1 MMTTYLWALYA
12 REVKR
17 FQKLWLDTIFSP
29 IVSMLLYLAVFGVV
43 IGSKSVAGT
52 NYLAFVYTG
61 LLGMIMVNS
70 SFSNP
75 SFALII
81 SKNLGNIIDL
91 QLVPIK
97 TWGIGIAYALA
108 ALTRGVLT
116 LAFAAILTLWF
127 IPGLRIDHPF
137 VLLIVVFLTGLQFGM
152 FGVIFGMWAKNFE
165 ALTFV
170 TTFILQPM
178 IFLAG
183 VFYPVADL
191 PHPWNAISLF
201 NPLHHNMNLFRYGFF
216 GYTDINPLISLSIN
230 LGLCMVLFVL
240 MQHFTKKTIR
250 PV

>member
-1 MMTTYLWALYA
+1 MTTYLWALYA

-43 IGSKSVAGT
+43 IGSRSVAGT

-108 ALTRGVLT
+108 AFTRGMFT
-116 LAFAAILTLWF
+116 LVFAALITIWF
-127 IPGLRIDHPF
+127 IPGLRIDHPLA
-137 VLLIVVFLTGLQFGM
+137 LLLTAFLTGLEFGM

-183 VFYPVADL
+183 VFYPVSSL
-191 PHPWNAISLF
+191 PHPWDMVSLF

-216 GYTDINPLISLSIN
+216 GYSDVNPLISFVITIGLS
-230 LGLCMVLFVL
+230 LVLFVL
-240 MQHFTKKTIR
+240 MQYFTKKTIR

>member
-1 MMTTYLWALYA
+1 MDTYLWALYA

-17 FQKLWLDTIFSP
+17 FQKLWLDTILSP
-29 IVSMLLYLAVFGVV
+29 VVSMLLYLAVFGVV
-43 IGSKSVAGT
+43 VGSNTIEGN
-52 NYLAFVYTG
+52 NYLAFVYVG

-108 ALTRGVLT
+108 AFTRGIFTLIFSVVLT
-116 LAFAAILTLWF
+116 VWF
-127 IPGLRIDHPF
+127 IPDLRLEHPLII
-137 VLLIVVFLTGLQFGM
+137 LLAAFLTGLQFGI

-183 VFYPVADL
+183 VFYPVSQL
-191 PHPWNAISLF
+191 PHPWDTVSLF
-201 NPLHHNMNLFRYGFF
+201 NPLHHNINLFRYGFL
-216 GYTDINPLISLSIN
+216 GYSDVDPLISLGVIVGSGI
-230 LGLCMVLFVL
+230 LLFFL
-240 MQHFTKKTIR
+240 MQYFTRKTIR
-250 PV
+250 ST

>member
-1 MMTTYLWALYA
+1 MSTYMWALYA

-17 FQKLWLDTIFSP
+17 FQKLWMDTILSP
-29 IVSMLLYLAVFGVV
+29 VVSMLLYLAVFGVV
-43 IGSKSVAGT
+43 IGERTIGGNS
-52 NYLAFVYTG
+52 YLSFVYTG

-97 TWGIGIAYALA
+97 SWAIGIAYALA
-108 ALTRGVLT
+108 AITRGLFTGVFATLLT
-116 LAFAAILTLWF
+116 VWF
-127 IPGLRIDHPF
+127 IPGLRVEHPF
-137 VLLIVVFLTGLQFGM
+137 VLILGAFLTGLQFGM

-183 VFYPVADL
+183 VFYPVATL
-191 PHPWNAISLF
+191 PKPWNVISLF
-201 NPLHHNMNLFRYGFF
+201 NPLHHNINLFRYGFLN
-216 GYTDINPLISLSIN
+216 YSDVNPLISFAVTIGFSAI
-230 LGLCMVLFVL
+230 LFLL

-250 PV
+250 PE

>member
-1 MMTTYLWALYA
+1 MDTSFWALYA

-43 IGSKSVAGT
+43 IGSRTIAGN
-52 NYLAFVYTG
+52 NYLAFVYIG

-97 TWGIGIAYALA
+97 TWRIGIAYALA
-108 ALTRGVLT
+108 AITRGIFTLIFSVALT
-116 LAFAAILTLWF
+116 VWF
-127 IPGLRIDHPF
+127 VPGLRLEHPLII
-137 VLLIVVFLTGLQFGM
+137 LLAAFLTGLQFGM

-165 ALTFV
+165 ALTFI

-183 VFYPVADL
+183 IFYPVSNL
-191 PHPWNAISLF
+191 PAPWNTISLF
-201 NPLHHNMNLFRYGFF
+201 NPLHHNINLFRYGFL
-216 GYTDINPLISLSIN
+216 GYSDFNPGVSLLITVGLSII
-230 LGLCMVLFVL
+230 CFFV
-240 MQHFTKKTIR
+240 MQYFTRKTIR
-250 PV
+250 PT